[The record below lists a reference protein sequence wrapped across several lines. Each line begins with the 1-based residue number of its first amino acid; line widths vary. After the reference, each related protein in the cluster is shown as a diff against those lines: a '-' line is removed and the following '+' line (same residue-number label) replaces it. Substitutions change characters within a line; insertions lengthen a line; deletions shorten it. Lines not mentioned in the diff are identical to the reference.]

1 MKALQCLAYGIPAQL
16 AVATLPDP
24 TPGPD
29 EVLVKVESVGIGYF
43 DAVLVGG
50 KYQEKPALPFI
61 PGREF
66 SGRIVGVG
74 ASVSPNLVGR
84 RISAISFTGSMA
96 ELALAK
102 ADDCLFLPDNFPD
115 DADGSFISAYATAL
129 YALETCG
136 QMKPGERVLV
146 LGAAGT
152 VGVAAIDIAKAL
164 GGVVVAA
171 ASSAEKRDYC
181 QSRGADFTIDY
192 TDPDWRKVMAAE
204 VPGSIDLV
212 VDPVGGSLSE
222 TAFRCLNPGGRFLV
236 VGFASGEIGRLP
248 LNLPLLKRAN
258 VVGVDW
264 GGFMQKERPRSR
276 ILLDRLADLLRAGML
291 QPETTS
297 VHGVNDVPQILDDM
311 LARRNIGKP
320 VIRIAGDPAFQ

>member
-1 MKALQCLAYGIPAQL
+1 MKAMQCLAYGEPAQL
-16 AVATLPDP
+16 AIATLPDP
-24 TPGPD
+24 VPGAG
-29 EVLVKVESVGIGYF
+29 EVLVAVDSVGIGYF

-74 ASVSPNLVGR
+74 EGVSADRVGK

-96 ELALAK
+96 QLAIAK
-102 ADDCLFLPDNFPD
+102 ADDCLYLPDNFPEET
-115 DADGSFISAYATAL
+115 DGAFISAYATAL

-136 QMKPGERVLV
+136 QIKPGEKALV

-164 GGVVVAA
+164 GGVVIAA
-171 ASSAEKRDYC
+171 ASSEEKRAYC
-181 QSRGADFTIDY
+181 KARGADYTIDY
-192 TDPDWRKVMAAE
+192 TNPDWRKVMAAE
-204 VPGSIDLV
+204 VPGGIDIV
-212 VDPVGGSLSE
+212 VDSVGGALSE
-222 TAFRCLNPGGRFLV
+222 TAFRCLNPGGRLLV

-248 LNLPLLKRAN
+248 LNLPLLKRAS

-276 ILLDRLADLLRAGML
+276 ALLDRLADLLREGRL
-291 QPETTS
+291 DPEATTS
-297 VHGVNDVPQILDDM
+297 HPVADVAKILEDM

-320 VIRIAGDPAFQ
+320 VIRIAGDPSFQ